1 MVNRVERVAS
11 QLPVSAQTLLK
22 RDITG
27 NELGLDGKRDTG
39 AYGDT
44 VRRQTVGRP
53 TVRPDAPR

>member
-22 RDITG
+22 REITG
-27 NELGLDGKRDTG
+27 NELVPVGTRDTG

-44 VRRQTVGRP
+44 VRHHPVGRA

>member
-11 QLPVSAQTLLK
+11 QLPVSAQTSVK
-22 RDITG
+22 REITANRWG
-27 NELGLDGKRDTG
+27 PAGTRDTG

>member
-1 MVNRVERVAS
+1 MVNRLERVAS

-27 NELGLDGKRDTG
+27 NELGPDGKRDTG

-44 VRRQTVGRP
+44 VRRHPVGRA

>member
-11 QLPVSAQTLLK
+11 QLPLSAQTLLK

-27 NELGLDGKRDTG
+27 NELVPDGKRDTS

-44 VRRQTVGRP
+44 VRRQTVGRA